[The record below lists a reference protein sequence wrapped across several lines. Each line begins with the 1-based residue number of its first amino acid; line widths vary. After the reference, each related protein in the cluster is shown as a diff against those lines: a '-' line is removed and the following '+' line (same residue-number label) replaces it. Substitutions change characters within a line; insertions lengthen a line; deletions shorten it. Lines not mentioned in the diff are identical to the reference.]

1 MTALR
6 TIRQRLERWELQ
18 HLREHCSDLALRV
31 EDLQRIVERESETAD
46 HWRRQCDALIENLK
60 GAAQE
65 VGITVD
71 GQMGA
76 IRPADFTP
84 GTTNAKV
91 AAAMI
96 REAID
101 FMEGFRDDADQ
112 VGVVDIIANLEGLEI
127 TLKGG
132 AA

>member
-1 MTALR
+1 MTAPR
-6 TIRQRLERWELQ
+6 TISQFLERWELQ

-31 EDLQRIVERESETAD
+31 EDLERTVERESESAD
-46 HWRRQCDALIENLK
+46 HWRLQCQALIEDLK
-60 GAAQE
+60 GAGQK
-65 VGITVD
+65 VGMTVD

-132 AA
+132 AE